1 MFTFEIRN
9 SAVGIKG
16 VEVEE
21 GALWTLE
28 KSNFMNLT
36 TDRSFQGTEINWNA
50 FTSVNEFLVLALP
63 NGISL
68 LTPTLELVW
77 TPTVGLA

>member
-1 MFTFEIRN
+1 
-9 SAVGIKG
+9 
-16 VEVEE
+16 
-21 GALWTLE
+21 
-28 KSNFMNLT
+28 MNLT

-50 FTSVNEFLVLALP
+50 FTSVNDFLVLALP

>member
-9 SAVGIKG
+9 SVVGIKG
-16 VEVEE
+16 VEVDE
-21 GALWTLE
+21 GALLNLE

-36 TDRSFQGTEINWNA
+36 IDRSFQGTEINWNA